1 MNEKKVSIIVPVYNV
16 KEYVSECLN
25 SLLDQ
30 SYWNIEIIVV
40 DDGSTDGSGEI
51 CDSYSQKDPRIHV
64 IHQVNGGAASA
75 RNAALDCMKGDYV
88 AFVDSDDVAK
98 PRMIESL
105 VDELEKN
112 CADIAVCSY
121 SKWFTAHTE
130 EVLCGQT
137 GIKTAEEYLESFL
150 KEWRSGLIWNK
161 LFRAE
166 LLRAVR
172 FETGH
177 LIDDEFFTYQAV
189 LQAKRIAMTDK
200 VLYDYRQRRSS
211 VMNQGKQKQMLL
223 DRIAY
228 FPERFRLVT
237 QRYPGLYMKYLSNI
251 ADSIII
257 FRRSAEKYCDI
268 KREVVRMQWKYL
280 PRVLLSRL
288 DIKEKYAYVRAI
300 VEKATVS
307 SSLDKET
314 DQTELFP

>member
-1 MNEKKVSIIVPVYNV
+1 
-16 KEYVSECLN
+16 
-25 SLLDQ
+25 
-30 SYWNIEIIVV
+30 
-40 DDGSTDGSGEI
+40 
-51 CDSYSQKDPRIHV
+51 
-64 IHQVNGGAASA
+64 
-75 RNAALDCMKGDYV
+75 
-88 AFVDSDDVAK
+88 
-98 PRMIESL
+98 
-105 VDELEKN
+105 
-112 CADIAVCSY
+112 
-121 SKWFTAHTE
+121 
-130 EVLCGQT
+130 
-137 GIKTAEEYLESFL
+137 
-150 KEWRSGLIWNK
+150 
-161 LFRAE
+161 
-166 LLRAVR
+166 
-172 FETGH
+172 
-177 LIDDEFFTYQAV
+177 
-189 LQAKRIAMTDK
+189 
-200 VLYDYRQRRSS
+200 
-211 VMNQGKQKQMLL
+211 MLL